1 MINDKLL
8 KLDGEKIK
16 LYITKNSSLPRLLK
30 NSGSLIVFQ
39 DQQRE
44 INYIDGAAY
53 LYVFNNN
60 ENDNEQKDSINNHI
74 ADIRNK
80 IEKDAT
86 INKLRQKSC
95 NYLFLG
101 NEVIAGGYGFN
112 SEEQK
117 EKALDQLNSIPN
129 EIYNLWLS
137 ILDEMDNRIQNDEII
152 SGKFKDF
159 VSKKSN
165 IGNTDND
172 LWLDLDYFNPILFKT
187 DKPSNYNHEFSTQDL
202 PKLCNFAEYKDI
214 EVIKTDQY
222 YSCGFFNG
230 NTFVEYKNTVIK
242 DGVEYVP
249 YGSILSK
256 YVFRIDY
263 KENDS
268 DGVRG
273 GTIRKSI
280 NITDDPNDLRY
291 EVLNM
296 NTDPNVDSGK
306 IGHSNLICLWASERS
321 ISYNNMYL
329 FKPEISTYKPIDY
342 FKYTIYKTP
351 EKKYKKFPLLDDY
364 ELYSTQNAIKNHNVN
379 VDVIKIQPTY
389 LCFYNNVI
397 NFNLDSD
404 NFPEISKVGKS
415 FNFKH
420 YDNNKLIID
429 KKVSFTVNF
438 SNKDYHI
445 LSFAVPSKYIIKNVY
460 LHNQNG
466 IYNISGLFKIIKSLR
481 LSFNPHEYDTNILC
495 NYNLCY
501 MMCSVSYLKEYGD
514 ITIEFEERNEYN
526 DFNQNVITGLDD
538 KGLYDF
544 FENYTHY
551 LRNDEFD
558 GVHWVNG
565 TGEEFCKW
573 LIQDRDNEEID
584 LLETTKIYYQKK
596 IEDLVD

>member
-187 DKPSNYNHEFSTQDL
+187 DKP
-202 PKLCNFAEYKDI
+202 
-214 EVIKTDQY
+214 
-222 YSCGFFNG
+222 
-230 NTFVEYKNTVIK
+230 
-242 DGVEYVP
+242 
-249 YGSILSK
+249 
-256 YVFRIDY
+256 
-263 KENDS
+263 
-268 DGVRG
+268 
-273 GTIRKSI
+273 
-280 NITDDPNDLRY
+280 
-291 EVLNM
+291 
-296 NTDPNVDSGK
+296 
-306 IGHSNLICLWASERS
+306 
-321 ISYNNMYL
+321 
-329 FKPEISTYKPIDY
+329 
-342 FKYTIYKTP
+342 
-351 EKKYKKFPLLDDY
+351 
-364 ELYSTQNAIKNHNVN
+364 
-379 VDVIKIQPTY
+379 
-389 LCFYNNVI
+389 
-397 NFNLDSD
+397 
-404 NFPEISKVGKS
+404 
-415 FNFKH
+415 
-420 YDNNKLIID
+420 
-429 KKVSFTVNF
+429 
-438 SNKDYHI
+438 
-445 LSFAVPSKYIIKNVY
+445 
-460 LHNQNG
+460 
-466 IYNISGLFKIIKSLR
+466 
-481 LSFNPHEYDTNILC
+481 
-495 NYNLCY
+495 
-501 MMCSVSYLKEYGD
+501 
-514 ITIEFEERNEYN
+514 
-526 DFNQNVITGLDD
+526 
-538 KGLYDF
+538 
-544 FENYTHY
+544 
-551 LRNDEFD
+551 
-558 GVHWVNG
+558 
-565 TGEEFCKW
+565 
-573 LIQDRDNEEID
+573 
-584 LLETTKIYYQKK
+584 
-596 IEDLVD
+596 